1 MKLVRYGAFGAEKP
15 GLIDQNGDLRDLS
28 SHVADI
34 AGAALQDAELDKLRA
49 LDPNNLPLVDGSPR
63 LGACVGNIGKFLD
76 FSSVLA

>member
-1 MKLVRYGAFGAEKP
+1 MKLVRYGAIGAEKP

-49 LDPNNLPLVDGSPR
+49 LDPNNLP
-63 LGACVGNIGKFLD
+63 
-76 FSSVLA
+76 